1 MRVATSFFTQ
11 HASAD
16 LQRAQLEMLTAQ
28 RQASTE
34 RKASDLKGYERD
46 ADSLI
51 SSRGFLE
58 RADAY
63 VKSGAEVLNRID
75 VQDLALSRTREAGD
89 NLRLALT
96 DAVGLERGDEVMTH
110 VETAFFNALG
120 AMKTTY
126 AGKYVFGGVR
136 DDTSPVNVNSL
147 NALEA
152 APTVDDIFDNAPRR
166 ARVQIDPQNT
176 IEVGPLANDVSR
188 DLFDVLKRIK
198 AYVTA
203 NGQFS
208 TPMTSAQ
215 RTFLQTEIGNLVAIN
230 KGIVSQESLNG
241 AVYQRADTLI
251 QKQTDQRDYYDGL
264 VADIQHVDLA
274 EVATRLNA
282 SQLQLEASARV
293 FGTLSQSSLLNY
305 L

>member
-34 RKASDLKGYERD
+34 RKATDLKGYERD
-46 ADSLI
+46 ADQLI

-63 VKSGAEVLNRID
+63 VKSGGEVLNRLD
-75 VQDLALSRTREAGD
+75 VQDLALSRIREAGD
-89 NLRLALT
+89 TLRVALT
-96 DAVGLERGDEVMTH
+96 DAVGLDRGDEVMAH
-110 VETAFFNALG
+110 VETAFFNTLG

-126 AGKYVFGGVR
+126 AGKYLFGGVR

-147 NALEA
+147 NDLEA
-152 APTVDDIFDNAPRR
+152 ALVVDDIFDNAQRR
-166 ARVQIDPQNT
+166 AQVQIDPQNT
-176 IEVGPLANDVSR
+176 IEVGPLASDVSR
-188 DLFDVLKRIK
+188 DLFDALKRIK
-198 AYVTA
+198 EYVTL
-203 NGQFS
+203 NGQFT
-208 TPMTSAQ
+208 TPLTTAQ
-215 RTFLQTEIGNLVAIN
+215 RTFLQTEISNLAAIS
-230 KGIVSQESLNG
+230 KGLVQEESLNG
-241 AVYQRADTLI
+241 AVYQRADSLI
-251 QKQTDQRDYYDGL
+251 QKQTEQRDYYDGL
-264 VADIQHVDLA
+264 VADVQHVDLA
-274 EVATRLNA
+274 EVATRLTA

-293 FGTLSQSSLLNY
+293 FATLQQSTLLNY